1 MQTPHTTKNGE
12 ITTKG
17 ALIDEIQNLL
27 NALSVTS
34 HETILS
40 TEVMRALT
48 CQDLESLR
56 DNLLQED
63 HITQHS
69 QWLKGLSAAD

>member
-40 TEVMRALT
+40 AEVMGALT
-48 CQDLESLR
+48 AK
-56 DNLLQED
+56 
-63 HITQHS
+63 T
-69 QWLKGLSAAD
+69 

>member
-40 TEVMRALT
+40 TEVMGALT

-56 DNLLQED
+56 DNILQKD